1 MVRYGAP
8 WCHSCRRIGP
18 ELQELA
24 VERWPGA
31 AVYELS
37 LVRNGK
43 AAGERMFKHYKARKV
58 SSMPL
63 LEVFRGDELVER
75 LDASTLS
82 LESGDRP

>member
-1 MVRYGAP
+1 M
-8 WCHSCRRIGP
+8 
-18 ELQELA
+18 
-24 VERWPGA
+24 PGA